1 MCTMSITRNSTRIE
15 KDFFINVTDDET
27 RFLKHH
33 VLDNI
38 NASLNV
44 T

>member
-1 MCTMSITRNSTRIE
+1 MCTMSITRNSTRNE

-33 VLDNI
+33 VLENI
-38 NASLNV
+38 NTRLNII
-44 T
+44 